1 MFDTREASNRYYHRY
16 MEKENDKERKKE
28 KKKYIENIKELISF
42 VKGKDPRY
50 KMFILIFE

>member
-28 KKKYIENIKELISF
+28 KKKYIETIKELISF
-42 VKGKDPRY
+42 VRGKDPRY
-50 KMFILIFE
+50 